1 MMQNKKLKVY
11 QSYDGKNKSIPEIRL
26 KGHWLNE
33 LGFSIGSTVT
43 IQYLEDE
50 IIIKKENQF

>member
-1 MMQNKKLKVY
+1 MQNKKLKVY
-11 QSYDGKNKSIPEIRL
+11 QSYDSNNKSIPEIRL

-33 LGFSIGSTVT
+33 LGFSVGCIVT

-50 IIIKKENQF
+50 IIIKKEDPV